1 MDGETERETERDA
14 VLDTYRYLRGGI
26 PVMLVLLGAALIIER
41 SNATCW
47 QTSISAYYFT
57 SAHSVFVGSI
67 CAVGTL
73 LIVYKGSKDT
83 EDVLLNLAGTLAFVV
98 AFVPTTRPVLL
109 CGESAVPEGAVTNA
123 AVIGNVWALVVAL
136 VVARAASWWM
146 YRRTGTGRGRS
157 PLGEV
162 AVWAQRAVLAVGLIT
177 LVLVPSWFV
186 ANAHGVAAVTM
197 FVSFIVTVLINA
209 FMAGRQD
216 EGKCPHRQVYHRFY
230 QAISLAMVLTLVAA
244 VATHLLLSGF
254 NHAVLVVE
262 VALIVE
268 FGAYWLVQTVELWNT
283 STRDQLVDAECQ
295 PTGARLL
302 RAL

>member
-1 MDGETERETERDA
+1 MDGAMNRDT
-14 VLDTYRYLRGGI
+14 VLDTYRYLRGGV
-26 PVMLVLLGAALIIER
+26 PVMLVMLGAALIIER
-41 SNATCW
+41 FRATCW

-57 SAHSVFVGSI
+57 SAHGVFIGSI
-67 CAVGTL
+67 CAIGTL

-83 EDVLLNLAGTLAFVV
+83 EDVLLNLAGILAFVL
-98 AFVPTTRPVLL
+98 AFVPTSRPVLL
-109 CGESAVPEGAVTNA
+109 CGESTLPDGAVTDD

-136 VVARAASWWM
+136 AVARVASWWM
-146 YRRTGTGRGRS
+146 YRRTGTGRSRS

-162 AVWAQRAVLAVGLIT
+162 AVWVQRAVLAAGLIV
-177 LVLVPSWFV
+177 LILVPDWFV

-209 FMAGRQD
+209 FLAGRQD
-216 EGKCPHRQVYHRFY
+216 EDKCPRREVYHRFY
-230 QAISLAMVLTLVAA
+230 QVISLAMAVTLAAA
-244 VATHLLLSGF
+244 VTAHLLLNGF

-262 VALIVE
+262 VALILE

-283 STRDQLVDAECQ
+283 STRDELVDVECR
-295 PTGARLL
+295 PTGERLL